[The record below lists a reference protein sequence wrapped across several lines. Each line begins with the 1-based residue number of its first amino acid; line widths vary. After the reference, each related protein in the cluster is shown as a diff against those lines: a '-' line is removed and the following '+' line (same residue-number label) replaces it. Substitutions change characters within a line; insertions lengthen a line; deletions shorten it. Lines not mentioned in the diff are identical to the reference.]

1 MDTTN
6 NLGIV
11 AHGEEE
17 HRPPGL
23 RLGTVQ
29 YDRSAKR
36 YLDHG

>member
-1 MDTTN
+1 MDTTDS
-6 NLGIV
+6 LGMV

-29 YDRSAKR
+29 YDRYAKR